1 MPFLIIAKKNL
12 GPGGEKI
19 ETTELSS
26 TTLRIGRGTNNDLH
40 LDDHSVQHHH
50 AVIQEEGDR
59 YVLRDL
65 NVVSLTSVND
75 MPVKEII
82 LPEAGT
88 IRIGPYTLRFARPT
102 PNAPFMIEYEI
113 LADVVRTVELARQAP
128 TDKSP
133 TLSPDAVAAAPG
145 APVAPEVPG
154 EAVET
159 TLGDARAQGGT
170 LPTIAALGGL
180 PPSPRPKVR
189 DEKFHLV
196 AAYQLHGRYIN
207 KTTIAVLAVLVVLGG
222 SVLVYALGKHWV
234 FMPGSVSMKHRLF
247 ANDCARCHVAWKPI
261 LTVVPDKTCLS
272 CHSGPPHFSDR
283 ALGPAPQCASC
294 HVEHKGQA
302 VLAALFD
309 STCVQCH
316 ADLKVKEARVPVAT
330 TIHSFTADHPE
341 FAITVSR
348 PGQHTTQRVR
358 LDDGERVED
367 TAAIKLNHQLHLKPD
382 VMGPDGPEQLSCASC
397 HRVDPQGAYMRPMNY
412 ERDCMR
418 CHLLDFDERLSGKT
432 VPHGQTLDTVDR
444 FLRATYAEYYLLQHQ
459 SELKARGP
467 ARRLPGAP
475 RPKEEIWVNGMVEQ
489 AERLL
494 MGTPGSKTKKGTCVL
509 CHVLDRPAAI
519 APSAQFAGATSS
531 TRASASRMAFPAV
544 VKTAM
549 PQRWLPYS
557 NFDHKAHSVLKCV
570 ACHDAA
576 PRSARTA
583 DVLLP
588 SIASCRNCHFEPGGA
603 RAQCLTCHGYHDKTQ
618 AQKPGD
624 QPYSIEQFK
633 KGRTSP

>member
-1 MPFLIIAKKNL
+1 M
-12 GPGGEKI
+12 
-19 ETTELSS
+19 
-26 TTLRIGRGTNNDLH
+26 
-40 LDDHSVQHHH
+40 
-50 AVIQEEGDR
+50 
-59 YVLRDL
+59 
-65 NVVSLTSVND
+65 
-75 MPVKEII
+75 
-82 LPEAGT
+82 
-88 IRIGPYTLRFARPT
+88 
-102 PNAPFMIEYEI
+102 
-113 LADVVRTVELARQAP
+113 
-128 TDKSP
+128 
-133 TLSPDAVAAAPG
+133 
-145 APVAPEVPG
+145 
-154 EAVET
+154 
-159 TLGDARAQGGT
+159 
-170 LPTIAALGGL
+170 
-180 PPSPRPKVR
+180 
-189 DEKFHLV
+189 
-196 AAYQLHGRYIN
+196 
-207 KTTIAVLAVLVVLGG
+207 
-222 SVLVYALGKHWV
+222 
-234 FMPGSVSMKHRLF
+234 
-247 ANDCARCHVAWKPI
+247 
-261 LTVVPDKTCLS
+261 
-272 CHSGPPHFSDR
+272 
-283 ALGPAPQCASC
+283 
-294 HVEHKGQA
+294 
-302 VLAALFD
+302 
-309 STCVQCH
+309 
-316 ADLKVKEARVPVAT
+316 
-330 TIHSFTADHPE
+330 
-341 FAITVSR
+341 
-348 PGQHTTQRVR
+348 
-358 LDDGERVED
+358 D

-418 CHLLDFDERLSGKT
+418 CHLLDFDERLPGKT
-432 VPHGQTLDTVDR
+432 VPHGQTLDAVDR

-570 ACHDAA
+570 ACHDSA

-633 KGRTSP
+633 KGRASP